1 MTTTIPDTDQI
12 IRKNVIWA
20 SAAGAVPIPIL
31 DIAAVTAVQL
41 DMLKEM
47 CRAYEVSYSSIK
59 GKALISSISG
69 SIMAR
74 YWASLLKA
82 APGIGTIF
90 GSVSMSIM
98 SGASTYA
105 LGTVFDKYLKEK
117 GSLESIDQEEARKL
131 FKKEFRKGR
140 SYARILRHEE
150 HDVYEQLEKL
160 GALKEKGILTE
171 EEFEEKKKSLL
182 ARIG

>member
-1 MTTTIPDTDQI
+1 MTTTTPDTDYI
-12 IRKNVIWA
+12 IQKNVIWPTPP
-20 SAAGAVPIPIL
+20 VPFPIPLLKIES
-31 DIAAVTAVQL
+31 VTAVNI
-41 DMLKEM
+41 DMLKEI
-47 CRAYEVSYSSIK
+47 CQAYELPYSSVR
-59 GKALISSISG
+59 GKALISAISG

-82 APGIGTIF
+82 APGFGTIL

-98 SGASTYA
+98 SGATTFA
-105 LGTVFDKYLKEK
+105 LGKVFDKYLCEK
-117 GSLESIDQEEARKL
+117 GSLENIDKEEAKKMFR
-131 FKKEFRKGR
+131 KEFRKGR
-140 SYARILRHEE
+140 RYARILKAEE

-182 ARIG
+182 DRIG